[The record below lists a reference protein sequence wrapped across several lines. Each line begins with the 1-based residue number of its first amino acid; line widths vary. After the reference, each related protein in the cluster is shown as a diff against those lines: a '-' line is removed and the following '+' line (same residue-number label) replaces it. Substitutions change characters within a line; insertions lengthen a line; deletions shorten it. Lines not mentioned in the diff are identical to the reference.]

1 MNYYYDVVLNF
12 DRDFVWK
19 FYEWEKDDYFTIA
32 KKIPLYR
39 VSYETICD
47 FLTFDL
53 IVDTDFVRQ
62 VAHQT
67 VYKGNSEDFYAT
79 FLLSDSKNSIAV
91 LLNEDG
97 CVEAIS
103 YLNIADGNHLNE
115 YMYTLSST
123 SIEYQILKKRELR
136 HENRQKAKM
145 KNFVLV
151 ELNTLYDENNVFK
164 MKYLYYE
171 WFLKEES
178 DISFMYHT
186 MKERLSSVSFDTLK
200 HLDYLIRLSYHQV

>member
-53 IVDTDFVRQ
+53 IVDSDFVRQ

-103 YLNIADGNHLNE
+103 YLNIADGN
-115 YMYTLSST
+115 
-123 SIEYQILKKRELR
+123 QIGRASCRER
-136 HENRQKAKM
+136 
-145 KNFVLV
+145 
-151 ELNTLYDENNVFK
+151 
-164 MKYLYYE
+164 
-171 WFLKEES
+171 
-178 DISFMYHT
+178 
-186 MKERLSSVSFDTLK
+186 VSLE
-200 HLDYLIRLSYHQV
+200 V